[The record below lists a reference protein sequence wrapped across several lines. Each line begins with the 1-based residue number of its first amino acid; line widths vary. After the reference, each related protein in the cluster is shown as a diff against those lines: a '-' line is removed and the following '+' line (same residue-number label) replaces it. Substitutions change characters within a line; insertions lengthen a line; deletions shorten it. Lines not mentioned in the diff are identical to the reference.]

1 MNDSY
6 EKIIEKAQTLV
17 EALPYIRAYT
27 NKYVVI
33 KYGGNAM
40 NSPEIIKTIL
50 QDVAALKAVGVYP
63 IVVHGGGPEI
73 NAMLARVGK
82 KSEFINGLRVT
93 DAETMD
99 IVQMVLCGKV
109 NKNICS
115 LLGSMGVRAVGLS
128 GKDGGLIK
136 VRKKPPVGGVDYGFV
151 GEITSVDADMI
162 EDLCLEDYVP
172 VIASIGTDMSGNS
185 YNINA
190 DTAAGEVGA
199 AIGAHKLIY
208 LTDIDGIR
216 SDPSDPSTLLPEVRV
231 ADVERMIERLCDRR
245 QKGYQTRQYS
255 LRHHSPLHSRGA
267 VHRQGYRYADQRIT
281 AHFSRPLL
289 PVAG

>member
-1 MNDSY
+1 MKDTH
-6 EKIIEKAQTLV
+6 EQIIQKAQILV

-40 NSPEIIKTIL
+40 NNPEIIKTIL
-50 QDVAALKAVGVYP
+50 QDVAALKTVGVYP
-63 IVVHGGGPEI
+63 VVVHGGGPEI

-82 KSEFINGLRVT
+82 ESRFVNGLRVT
-93 DAETMD
+93 DEETMD
-99 IVQMVLCGKV
+99 IVQMVLCGKI

-115 LLGSMGVRAVGLS
+115 LLGSMGVKAVGLC
-128 GKDGGLIK
+128 GKDSSLIG
-136 VRKKPPVGGVDYGFV
+136 VRKKPPVDGVDYGYV
-151 GEITSVDADMI
+151 GEITSVNADMI

-172 VIASIGTDMSGNS
+172 VIASIGTDANGAS

-216 SDPSDPSTLLPEVRV
+216 RDPADPSTLMPEVRLGE
-231 ADVERMIERLCDRR
+231 VERMIENGTISGGMIPKVRSCVNAVKRGIKHVNIVCGTIPHSILVELFTDRGIGTLIR
-245 QKGYQTRQYS
+245 E
-255 LRHHSPLHSRGA
+255 
-267 VHRQGYRYADQRIT
+267 
-281 AHFSRPLL
+281 
-289 PVAG
+289 

>member
-93 DAETMD
+93 DAVTMD

-231 ADVERMIERLCDRR
+231 ADVERMIENGTISGGMIPKVRGCVTAVRKGIKHVNIVCGTIPHSILVELFTDRGIGTLI
-245 QKGYQTRQYS
+245 KE
-255 LRHHSPLHSRGA
+255 
-267 VHRQGYRYADQRIT
+267 
-281 AHFSRPLL
+281 
-289 PVAG
+289 

>member
-1 MNDSY
+1 MNDSH
-6 EKIIEKAQTLV
+6 EQIIQKAQILV

-40 NSPEIIKTIL
+40 NNPEIIKTIL
-50 QDVAALKAVGVYP
+50 QDVAALKTVGVFP
-63 IVVHGGGPEI
+63 VLVHGGGPEI

-82 KSEFINGLRVT
+82 ESKFVNGLRVT

-99 IVQMVLCGKV
+99 IVQMVLCGKI

-115 LLGSMGVRAVGLS
+115 LLGTMGVKAVGLS
-128 GKDGGLIK
+128 GKDGGLIG
-136 VRKKPPVGGVDYGFV
+136 VRKKPAVGGVDLGYV
-151 GEITSVDADMI
+151 GEITSVNADMI

-172 VIASIGTDMSGNS
+172 VIASIGTDASGES

-216 SDPSDPSTLLPEVRV
+216 RDPADPSTLMPEVRV
-231 ADVERMIERLCDRR
+231 AEVERMIENGTISGGMIPKVRSCVTAIKRGIKHVNIVCGTIPHSILVELFTDRGIGTLIR
-245 QKGYQTRQYS
+245 E
-255 LRHHSPLHSRGA
+255 
-267 VHRQGYRYADQRIT
+267 
-281 AHFSRPLL
+281 
-289 PVAG
+289 

>member
-231 ADVERMIERLCDRR
+231 ADVERMIENGTISGGMIPKVRGCVTAVRKGIKHVNIVCGTIPHSILVELFTDRGIGTLI
-245 QKGYQTRQYS
+245 KE
-255 LRHHSPLHSRGA
+255 
-267 VHRQGYRYADQRIT
+267 
-281 AHFSRPLL
+281 
-289 PVAG
+289 